1 MKTYKIEPSYT
12 IQKQLE
18 AVIALLDESVVAVED
33 GKELSEDERICRAF
47 KLAKGCRIRA
57 GAVNGLIGDATRLI
71 DDGKP
76 DEARYFLIKA
86 GEMIGEVLVC
96 TCRTL

>member
-1 MKTYKIEPSYT
+1 MKTCKIEYDRT

-18 AVIALLDESVVAVED
+18 AVVTLLNETVVAVED
-33 GKELSEDERICRAF
+33 GRELSEDERICRAF
-47 KLAKGCRIRA
+47 KLAKECRIRV

-76 DEARYFLIKA
+76 DGARYFLIKA
-86 GEMIGEVLVC
+86 GKIIGEVLDENVSE
-96 TCRTL
+96 

>member
-1 MKTYKIEPSYT
+1 MKTCKIEYDST

-18 AVIALLDESVVAVED
+18 AVVTLLDENVVAVED

-47 KLAKGCRIRA
+47 ELAKECRIRV
-57 GAVNGLIGDATRLI
+57 GAVNGLVGDATRLI

-76 DEARYFLIKA
+76 DDARYFLIKA
-86 GEMIGEVLVC
+86 GKMIGEVIDEDV
-96 TCRTL
+96 